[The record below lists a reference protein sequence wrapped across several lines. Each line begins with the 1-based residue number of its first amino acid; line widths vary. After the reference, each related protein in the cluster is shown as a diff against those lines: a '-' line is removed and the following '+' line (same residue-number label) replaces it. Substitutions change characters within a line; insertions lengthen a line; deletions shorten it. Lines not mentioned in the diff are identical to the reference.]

1 MTRRPTRSTRTE
13 TLFPYTTLF
22 RSLGRRRER
31 PFDRLRANGEGQSRG
46 PENRDLQHQ
55 RHQGT
60 PAAPDRMARGN
71 PARHRLSAGTE
82 IERRDDPDRR
92 ERGRGLDR
100 KSVVWEKSGSVSVDL
115 VGRGIIKKQK
125 KNKLKKH
132 IRQIHQK

>member
-55 RHQGT
+55 QHQGT
-60 PAAPDRMARGN
+60 PVAPDRMARGN

-82 IERRDDPDRR
+82 IERRDEPDRR
-92 ERGRGLDR
+92 DRGRGLWR
-100 KSVVWEKSGSVSVDL
+100 AVTRSEARR
-115 VGRGIIKKQK
+115 VGNECVRTCISWWLSQNYKKKEHKEDKKQ
-125 KNKLKKH
+125 
-132 IRQIHQK
+132 